1 MNLIYRISWTQPYY
15 GWQEW
20 RLQEIEKQLLNNE
33 FTEAKSVIA
42 KVMSL

>member
-1 MNLIYRISWTQPYY
+1 MIHMYKLSWTQPYY

-20 RLQEIEKQLLNNE
+20 RLQEIEKQLSHGD
-33 FTEAKSVIA
+33 FTEAKLAIA

>member
-20 RLQEIEKQLLNNE
+20 RLQEIEKQLSHGD
-33 FTEAKSVIA
+33 FTEAKLAIE

>member
-1 MNLIYRISWTQPYY
+1 MNLLYTVKWTQPYY

-20 RLQEIEKQLLNNE
+20 RLQEIEKQLLKNE
-33 FTEAKSVIA
+33 FTEAKSVIE

>member
-1 MNLIYRISWTQPYY
+1 MNLLYTVKWTQPYY

-33 FTEAKSVIA
+33 FTEAKLVIA
-42 KVMSL
+42 KAMAS